1 MSNLELNCKWHFAI
15 QLGGRED
22 GPNDPMQD
30 NFKKTPYASLI
41 RESIQNSLDVP
52 LDPMQPVR
60 MDFSISR
67 IRAREYS
74 NFFELKKH
82 IEGCIRHFP
91 NNDDAKVCYKPM
103 LDFLNSLDEFDNL
116 YYIKVSDFNTL
127 GMNYVKG
134 DTSCPFYA
142 FVRAAGVSAKNDA
155 TAGGSYGY
163 GKAAYFYISPLRTIF
178 VST

>member
-1 MSNLELNCKWHFAI
+1 MSNLELNCKWHFAK

-52 LDPMQPVR
+52 LDSTQPVR
-60 MDFSISR
+60 MEFSISR

-82 IEGCIRHFP
+82 IQGCIKHFP
-91 NNDDAKVCYKPM
+91 NNDDAKATYQPM
-103 LDFLNSLDEFDNL
+103 LKFLNSLREIDNL
-116 YYIKVSDFNTL
+116 YYIKVSDFNTI
-127 GMNYVKG
+127 GMNYIKG
-134 DTSCPFYA
+134 DTSEVNPE
-142 FVRAAGVSAKNDA
+142 SWTQLK
-155 TAGGSYGY
+155 GSNETQLQSRR
-163 GKAAYFYISPLRTIF
+163 KVMRNWICIPRRVCSFSL
-178 VST
+178 S